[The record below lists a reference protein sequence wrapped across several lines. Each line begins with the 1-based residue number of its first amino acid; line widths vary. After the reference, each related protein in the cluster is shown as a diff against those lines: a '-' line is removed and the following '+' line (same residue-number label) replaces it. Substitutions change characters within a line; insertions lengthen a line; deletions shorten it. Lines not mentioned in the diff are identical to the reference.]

1 MFEGPERMYGDC
13 QVLSSLGGNGVSS
26 ESLFSSPIQNPNFNF
41 MANMPFHTFPPIIPK
56 EEIGLMRGKD
66 EMESGSGSEH
76 MEGVSGNEQETE
88 QQPKKKRYH
97 RHTARQIQEMESLFK
112 ECPHPDDKQR
122 QRLSQDLGLK
132 PRQVKFWF
140 QNRRTQMKWRAKDA
154 QQDRQDNVILRAENE
169 SLKNE
174 NYRLQ
179 AALRCIICP
188 NCGGPAM
195 LGEIGYDE
203 QQLRLDNARLK
214 EEFERVCCL
223 ASRYSGRPIQSMGPV
238 PLLPPSL
245 DLDMSIY
252 PRNFQEPMSEMIPVP
267 MMPENSHFP
276 GGGLIMEEDKSLALE
291 LAMSSMDVLVKM
303 CQAGEPLWIRNN
315 DSGREVLNFE
325 EHTRMFQWPMNLKQN
340 GSEFRMEATRDTAV
354 VIMNSITL
362 VDAFLDA
369 SADHGTT
376 KPSLATDHGIT
387 PETSLH
393 LHHLVR
399 SLRYLHFSRCFSNNH
414 NTLQQVHPPSLARI
428 PTRRR
433 TTHHRTRRLQSS
445 PPAPSHLVRP
455 HLGPPRLPLKFDP
468 SQVVDVY
475 VRVTGGE
482 VGAASSLAPKIG
494 PLGLS
499 PKKIGEDIA
508 KETAKDWK
516 GLRVTVKL
524 TVQNRQAKVSVVPS
538 AAALVIKALKEPE
551 RDRKK
556 TKNIKHTGNI
566 SLDDVIEIAKVMKPR
581 SMAKEL
587 KGTVKEILGP
597 SKLQVPIESGLNK
610 WMELFPSII
619 SRAKTLQIVTSGVSG
634 HASGSLH
641 LMYAEMQALSPLVPT
656 REAHFLRYCQ
666 QNVEEGTWAIV
677 DFPLESLQES
687 FQPSLP
693 RYKRRPSGCVIQDMP
708 NGYSRVLLGPRGP
721 IPGSIPM
728 IQTIHRGGPGN
739 TLQLRSPIGMSSKK
753 IDNASVT
760 WVEHAEVEEKAVH
773 QIFDQFVNS
782 GIAFG
787 AHRWLAVLQRQCER
801 LASLMARNIS
811 DLGVIPS
818 PEARKNLMNL
828 AQRMIRTFCVN
839 ISTSSGQSWTALSD
853 SAEDTVRITTRKTT
867 EPGQPSGLILSAV
880 STTWLPHPHYQVF
893 DLLRD
898 EHRRV
903 QLDVLS
909 NGNSLH
915 EVAHIANGSHPGN
928 CISLLR
934 INVAS
939 NSSQNVELML
949 QESCTD
955 DSGSLVVYAT
965 VNVDDIQLAM
975 SSDDPSCIALLPLGF
990 VIVPVG
996 QSTGNNNDCTNING
1010 DDVSDTRNFPNSGCL
1025 LTVGLQVLASTIPSA
1040 KLNLSSVTAINNHLC
1055 NTVQQINA
1063 ALVGGGESCPDNG
1076 SIGGSSTEQPA
1087 TAAAAPPKQT
1097 D

>member
-140 QNRRTQMKWRAKDA
+140 QNRRTQMKA

-369 SADHGTT
+369 VG
-376 KPSLATDHGIT
+376 K
-387 PETSLH
+387 E
-393 LHHLVR
+393 
-399 SLRYLHFSRCFSNNH
+399 
-414 NTLQQVHPPSLARI
+414 
-428 PTRRR
+428 
-433 TTHHRTRRLQSS
+433 
-445 PPAPSHLVRP
+445 
-455 HLGPPRLPLKFDP
+455 KF
-468 SQVVDVY
+468 VDVY

-597 SKLQVPIESGLNK
+597 SKLQNK

-708 NGYSRVLLGPRGP
+708 NGYSRGALMILKGIVGPSWAYPR
-721 IPGSIPM
+721 SIPM

-739 TLQLRSPIGMSSKK
+739 PLQLRSPIGKSSKK

-853 SAEDTVRITTRKTT
+853 SADDTVRITTRKTT